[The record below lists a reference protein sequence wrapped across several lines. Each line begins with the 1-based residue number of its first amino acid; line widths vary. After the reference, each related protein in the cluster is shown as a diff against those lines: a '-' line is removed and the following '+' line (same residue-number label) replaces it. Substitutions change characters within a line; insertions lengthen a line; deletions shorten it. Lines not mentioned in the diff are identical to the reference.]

1 MPVSSTQHS
10 RRRVFAMAYDISS
23 SPLIAGRLA
32 LDFANTSPISHD
44 LSWDEFVSFLLDAK
58 LVTSERAA
66 QLRPLLLSEARAVD
80 AILLKILRLREA
92 FRAVF
97 ASIVDRKPFPHH
109 WAEPINEILRVTEG
123 HDELVPLED
132 GWRLQFIA
140 REEGLEWLLA
150 AIARSAAELLV
161 EGTEAPIR
169 RCANPSC
176 RLFFY
181 DDSRTH
187 RRRWCSMATCGNRHK
202 VASFLRRHV
211 VHKRGASA

>member
-1 MPVSSTQHS
+1 MPH
-10 RRRVFAMAYDISS
+10 S
-23 SPLIAGRLA
+23 SPSSLIAGRLA
-32 LDFANTSPISHD
+32 LDFANTSPMSHD

-58 LVTSERAA
+58 LVTPARAA
-66 QLRPLLLSEARAVD
+66 KLRPLLLSEPQAVD

-97 ASIVDRKPFPHH
+97 GSVVERKPFPRH
-109 WAEPINEILRVTEG
+109 WADPINEILRVTEG
-123 HDELVPLED
+123 HDELVPQED

-150 AIARSAAELLV
+150 AIARSAADLLV
-161 EGTEAPIR
+161 EGYEAPVR

-176 RLFFY
+176 LLFFY

-202 VASFLRRHV
+202 VATFLRRRV
-211 VHKRGASA
+211 VHIRGVSA

>member
-1 MPVSSTQHS
+1 MP
-10 RRRVFAMAYDISS
+10 YDISS

-97 ASIVDRKPFPHH
+97 ASIVDRKPFPRH

-123 HDELVPLED
+123 HDELVPQED

>member
-1 MPVSSTQHS
+1 MPHS
-10 RRRVFAMAYDISS
+10 NSS
-23 SPLIAGRLA
+23 SLIAGRLA

-66 QLRPLLLSEARAVD
+66 KLRPLLLSERQAVE

-97 ASIVDRKPFPHH
+97 GSIVERKPFPRH

-123 HDELVPLED
+123 HDELVPQED
-132 GWRLQFIA
+132 RWRLQFIA

-150 AIARSAAELLV
+150 AIARSAADLLV
-161 EGTEAPIR
+161 EGYEVPIR

-181 DDSRTH
+181 DGSRTH

-202 VASFLRRHV
+202 VAAFLRRRV
-211 VHKRGASA
+211 VHKRGVSA

>member
-1 MPVSSTQHS
+1 MPVRARSFRQTFPMPHN
-10 RRRVFAMAYDISS
+10 YSS
-23 SPLIAGRLA
+23 SLIAGRLA

-58 LVTSERAA
+58 LVTPERATK
-66 QLRPLLLSEARAVD
+66 LRPLLLSEPQAVD

-97 ASIVDRKPFPHH
+97 GSIVERKPFPGH

-123 HDELVPLED
+123 HDELVPQED

-161 EGTEAPIR
+161 EGYEARVR

-202 VASFLRRHV
+202 VATFLRRRV
-211 VHKRGASA
+211 VQKRGVSA

>member
-1 MPVSSTQHS
+1 MPHNN
-10 RRRVFAMAYDISS
+10 
-23 SPLIAGRLA
+23 SPSLIAGRLA

-58 LVTSERAA
+58 LVTPERSAK
-66 QLRPLLLSEARAVD
+66 LRPLLLSEPQAVE

-92 FRAVF
+92 FRAIFGSMVERE
-97 ASIVDRKPFPHH
+97 AFPRH

-123 HDELVPLED
+123 HDELVPQED
-132 GWRLQFIA
+132 RWRLRFIA

-150 AIARSAAELLV
+150 AIARSAADLLV
-161 EGTEAPIR
+161 EGYEAPIR

-202 VASFLRRHV
+202 VATFLRRRV
-211 VHKRGASA
+211 VHKRGVSA

>member
-1 MPVSSTQHS
+1 MSHTTSST
-10 RRRVFAMAYDISS
+10 V
-23 SPLIAGRLA
+23 LIAGRLA
-32 LDFANTSPISHD
+32 LDFANTGPSARD
-44 LSWDEFVSFLLDAK
+44 LSWDEFVAFLVDAK
-58 LVTSERAA
+58 LVTLERAA
-66 QLRPLLLSEARAVD
+66 RLRPLLLSEPQAVD
-80 AILLKILRLREA
+80 AILLKILRLRES

-97 ASIVDRKPFPHH
+97 SSIVERQPFPRH
-109 WAEPINEILRVTEG
+109 WVEPMNEILRVTEG
-123 HDELVPLED
+123 HDELVPRED

-161 EGTEAPIR
+161 EGSEAPIR
-169 RCANPSC
+169 RCANPDC

-202 VASFLRRHV
+202 VASFLRRQVAHP
-211 VHKRGASA
+211 RGC